1 MKSLFKCIFLLLIGG
16 LTYFNLELLF
26 KGHSHWTMAILGG
39 LCFICMGIWNEVW
52 SWEIPLWKQMLLGG
66 FTTTLL
72 EFITG
77 CIVNLWLGWIVWDY
91 SSLSLNILGQVCI
104 PFTIIWCG
112 LSLFGIILDDYIRYF
127 LFGEEKP
134 RYKLL

>member
-1 MKSLFKCIFLLLIGG
+1 MKQLVKYLVLFLIGG
-16 LTYFNLELLF
+16 IIYYTIENLWR
-26 KGHSHWTMAILGG
+26 GYSHWTMAILGG